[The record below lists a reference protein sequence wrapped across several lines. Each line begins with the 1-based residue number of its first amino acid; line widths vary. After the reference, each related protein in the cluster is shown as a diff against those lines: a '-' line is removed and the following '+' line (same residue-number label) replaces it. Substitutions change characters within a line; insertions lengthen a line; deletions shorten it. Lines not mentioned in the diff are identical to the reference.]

1 MKRLLDTFWVVV
13 LVIALG
19 GVVGGFLGGRSIGRA
34 SVGNRARQSARMPVP
49 DPIVAAHFER
59 VLSGPHSLDLADPDA
74 SAPLG
79 DVVAARP
86 RGWAPAFSPHLHA
99 RSKLA
104 LVLLDCGHEP
114 MLEKPFVDSQIP
126 FTIACDPKSDSS
138 AELVERAHAN
148 GKTVLVAFEPSD
160 LNDHKSRA
168 MLEGRYRS
176 WGAQGFIG
184 TTDRASGLSNVATF
198 LSAHHGLA
206 VDTLGE
212 PAAVFY
218 RYLQGR
224 KVRVLTRDVTADGR
238 AEPAYTAFMLRTA
251 VGISRRTG
259 VALVVLHAKPRTYA
273 DVVKFAAFAA
283 RDDVELVAV
292 TSL

>member
-1 MKRLLDTFWVVV
+1 MKRLVDTFWVVV
-13 LVIALG
+13 LVIAVG

-34 SVGNRARQSARMPVP
+34 SVGNRGRQSARMPVP
-49 DPIVAAHFER
+49 DAIVAGHFER
-59 VLSGPHSLDLADPDA
+59 VLSGPHSLDMADPDT

-86 RGWAPAFSPHLHA
+86 RGWAPAFTPYLHA

-114 MLEKPFVDSQIP
+114 RLEKPFIDSRIP
-126 FTIACDPKSDSS
+126 FTVACDPKSDSS
-138 AELVERAHAN
+138 GELVERAHAN

-160 LNDHKSRA
+160 LNDHESRA
-168 MLEGRYRS
+168 MLEEHYRR

-184 TTDRASGLSNVATF
+184 TTDEESGVSALAAF
-198 LSAHHGLA
+198 LAAHHGLA
-206 VDTLGE
+206 VDTLGD
-212 PAAVFY
+212 PSAVFY
-218 RYLQGR
+218 NSTRRRNLTAF
-224 KVRVLTRDVTADGR
+224 TRDVTVDGR
-238 AEPAYTAFMLRTA
+238 EEPAYTAFMLRTA

-259 VALVVLHAKPRTYA
+259 VALVVLHAKPRTYSE
-273 DVVKFAAFAA
+273 VVKFAAFAA

>member
-1 MKRLLDTFWVVV
+1 MKRLVETLWVVV
-13 LVIALG
+13 LVIAVG
-19 GVVGGFLGGRSIGRA
+19 GLVGGFLGGRSIGRA
-34 SVGNRARQSARMPVP
+34 SSGNRSRQSARMPVP
-49 DPIVAAHFER
+49 DAIVAPHFER
-59 VLSGPHSLDLADPDA
+59 VLSGPHSLDLADPDT
-74 SAPLG
+74 SALLG

-86 RGWAPAFSPHLHA
+86 RGWAPVFSPHLHA

-114 MLEKPFVDSQIP
+114 TLEKPFIDSQIP
-126 FTIACDPKSDSS
+126 FTIACDPKSDS
-138 AELVERAHAN
+138 AGELVERARAN

-160 LNDHKSRA
+160 LSDHESRA
-168 MLEGRYRS
+168 MLEEHYRS

-184 TTDRASGLSNVATF
+184 TTDEESGVKALAAF
-198 LSAHHGLA
+198 LAAHHGLA

-212 PAAVFY
+212 PAAVFF
-218 RYLQGR
+218 RYLKGR
-224 KVRVLTRDVTADGR
+224 NVRVLTRDVTADGR
-238 AEPAYTAFMLRTA
+238 EEPAYTAFMLRTA